1 MGTVHGSLILM
12 GNEWLFLIIILFVA
26 VVLAGVLLYYFLNIG
41 KRKFS
46 AVSESYNQKIK
57 EPSIEPVKLNNL
69 ENLLRESINRQNNI
83 VGSISLLIQK
93 IDNLEKREKNLPF
106 ASAIPSASAIS
117 SAKSDDSKD
126 AKFEKLSS
134 EIEKISP
141 LLKTNTEGLNSIEL
155 KLNAQEEILKNIK
168 NLLTQFQTAKVE
180 KIEIKGIEELK
191 SKINEIATLLKI
203 ISGS

>member
-1 MGTVHGSLILM
+1 M

-57 EPSIEPVKLNNL
+57 EPSIEHKVVSGVESIKLNNL
-69 ENLLRESINRQNNI
+69 ENLLKESINRQNNI

-106 ASAIPSASAIS
+106 ASAIS

-126 AKFEKLSS
+126 AKFEKLSA

>member
-1 MGTVHGSLILM
+1 MD
-12 GNEWLFLIIILFVA
+12 NEWLFLIIILFVA

-46 AVSESYNQKIK
+46 AVFEPYKERVKESAFEHKVVSGV
-57 EPSIEPVKLNNL
+57 ESIKLNNL

-93 IDNLEKREKNLPF
+93 IDNLEKREKNLPL
-106 ASAIPSASAIS
+106 ASAIPST
-117 SAKSDDSKD
+117 KSDDSKD
-126 AKFEKLSS
+126 AKFEKLSA

>member
-1 MGTVHGSLILM
+1 M

-41 KRKFS
+41 KRKYTAS
-46 AVSESYNQKIK
+46 TESYNQKIK
-57 EPSIEPVKLNNL
+57 EPAIEHKVVSGVESIKLNNL

-106 ASAIPSASAIS
+106 ASAIS
-117 SAKSDDSKD
+117 STKSDDSKD
-126 AKFEKLSS
+126 AKFEKLSA

-141 LLKTNTEGLNSIEL
+141 LLKTNTEGLTTIEL